1 MRLEGTER
9 PHLGIFH
16 SRLPGEAF
24 IDSSSSAPVT
34 SCLLCCLDPWNV
46 VSWNVSSA
54 IVCQD
59 TVHLHVAAVV
69 EQTIPITVCLFQC
82 EKKNRFWPGPFFQVH
97 SLLLLCNSNL
107 HFYSFF
113 TLFKDNLTT
122 WNTLIRTYCALNNME
137 KTEPS
142 PVLLDTLPLVE
153 ETTKRRKR
161 GILGAPVGDTPM
173 LFSFTSKELW
183 PDNGKDDDSDEDYT
197 PESSRKSPSN
207 KRSKRSQPAK
217 QLAIAST
224 SSSTDVG
231 GDSSTTPSLS
241 TSTSQMDEY
250 PSISSPSS
258 FSSEQS
264 ASSLDSSKGKGGKRA
279 RKSPNAKSS
288 KAKAKPKARSKIYT
302 TRAKVVYS

>member
-1 MRLEGTER
+1 
-9 PHLGIFH
+9 
-16 SRLPGEAF
+16 
-24 IDSSSSAPVT
+24 
-34 SCLLCCLDPWNV
+34 
-46 VSWNVSSA
+46 
-54 IVCQD
+54 
-59 TVHLHVAAVV
+59 
-69 EQTIPITVCLFQC
+69 
-82 EKKNRFWPGPFFQVH
+82 
-97 SLLLLCNSNL
+97 
-107 HFYSFF
+107 
-113 TLFKDNLTT
+113 
-122 WNTLIRTYCALNNME
+122 ME
-137 KTEPS
+137 KNEPS

-207 KRSKRSQPAK
+207 KRSKRAQPVK

-288 KAKAKPKARSKIYT
+288 KAKAKAKPKARSKIYT
-302 TRAKVVYS
+302 PRAKVFYL